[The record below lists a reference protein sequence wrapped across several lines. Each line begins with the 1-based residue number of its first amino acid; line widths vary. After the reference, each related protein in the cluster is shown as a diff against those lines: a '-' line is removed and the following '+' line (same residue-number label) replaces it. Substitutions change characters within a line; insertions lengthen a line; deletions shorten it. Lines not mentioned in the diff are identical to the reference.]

1 MENESIKGL
10 KGLKSLQAT
19 DLQKIS
25 DNIRNSVVNAP
36 KQYGQVGFNPTPVQ
50 SNTGNFGESRF
61 DPKIANADQFQ
72 DINNARGENQPW
84 YAQLAAGSAKMGVLA
99 GTTFLNSTVGLV
111 AGAATAIAEGRWSG
125 LWDNGVN
132 KFLYNIN
139 KKSEEFLPNYYT
151 NEEKDSPWYENI
163 FTANF
168 IGDKVLKN
176 MGFTMGAI
184 AAGAL
189 TGNFGTSLLA
199 NAGKAGSIASRIL
212 ATGVSAAG
220 EASIEAL
227 NASNDFIGMNAQ
239 AIDKSVGVEK
249 GALDDKYAGYISA
262 IEAKYSKGGN
272 TIIPTGEGGGF
283 TDRKTLEIK
292 ALEEQYH
299 KELKGVQDKRELLLA
314 EANEDKLK
322 VGNTTFGLNMA
333 LLSATN
339 NAQFARELAG
349 GFKNAKRAKALT
361 ATSVAT
367 GEKIQGTKAV
377 GEALL
382 KGDLRFEANKG
393 VNAAIAKNVV
403 KNIGSEEFEEG
414 AQNIAANASQIK
426 YSADLN
432 TFAGAKIN
440 PYVQE
445 DVNDLLSATGQAI
458 LDQFGTAES
467 AGWEEVFLG
476 GISVAIGV
484 PFLKRTKGG
493 VRPTWAGGVSEASK
507 AAKDDFRANEVVDR
521 INANIQKPEFV
532 TRYQGLIRHQ
542 NYQQKMDDALQSG
555 DEFNYEN
562 HETSQ
567 LISDSLMFREVG
579 ALDSYKDFVKS
590 FQQTEDLSEEQ
601 LKSLKENTTSE
612 TTGKSIY
619 DGMDKHEIKDA
630 INKNSEKTI
639 KTIDQ
644 VMKIH
649 DIHTINYSDIFNKD
663 ELEELT
669 FLQTKSMD
677 WGDRA
682 QQKYKELQET
692 LTPIFEGVGITEV
705 KNSKG
710 EIINPLELLKTS
722 PQQFITELSIP
733 QSDLQK
739 ALVESAADVQALTK
753 QIVSLNESLLAKS
766 TFGMQYHKAIQDPD
780 SLKKVI
786 AKDIENSVKEETK
799 VKVQKNVDKLRVATN
814 IAQLKK
820 NSVGFSQTERSQA
833 LDELAKED
841 SFVGKLAQE
850 LSKMDKL
857 HMSLGSLLNNSEY
870 EDYSDEEKDSARQ
883 SIDAAFSASQKA
895 SEMSERL
902 EGDALA
908 NPILQDMLRVKR
920 ESDEENA
927 TYRDEEASTPTIP
940 AKPTVI
946 KPEIDLDEETEGET
960 EETIEEIPTATE
972 EEIPT
977 VPEVNTS
984 IDASFLNEEDYIR
997 VTSGLTESGIQ
1008 DVSENPIK
1016 YTETIRAIYTAI
1028 ESGLSDKE
1036 IAVKYLGNV
1045 DNLEDSTYKEA
1056 IDKLR
1061 DYFKGAKERAAI
1073 MAANE
1078 SSKDNPD
1085 SLSELNTALETL
1097 AGLIDNK
1104 NDRSKSGEIRSDGIS
1119 EANIELLMP
1128 HGKGMSKGGKRFFK
1142 SLHSEGTENGGAYDF
1157 YWDYMNSSGAFNF
1170 INSGKLADLVDKNEN
1185 TKVHFIVDK
1194 TLNSYEREGATP
1206 LASVI
1211 LMAVEADTPTAITI
1225 GEKKYQIVGSLKAN
1239 NAYIKGLQEKV
1250 LMQSKES
1257 SEEMFISPDYS
1268 EVDYIYPGRI
1278 ATSKVGSKEQEKDVI
1293 NSGKSLLFGVFRG
1306 KRIFAPNVPEG
1317 KIVDPTTEDNKNGRV
1332 YLMLKAADGRYY
1344 PTPVRRK
1351 AFTMEDYPQ
1360 ETYGNTPVYKA
1371 ITTALET
1378 LADPTSNDDARY
1390 FARDMFEKFIYFGN
1404 KVKAARIGDSVFRL
1418 KWQKDKLIGE
1428 QWIQISRE
1436 TGIDENG
1443 KKIYQTVQK
1452 DGKNYA
1458 VRLTNDKE
1466 ANKTA
1471 LLELVQYME
1480 PMFQINYHL
1489 LENEQYVDMLV
1500 ASGVFTTNLADYTLH
1515 NAMFTIK
1522 PMDSDGKPIQSE
1534 IPTERPTSTKVNA
1547 VGTID
1552 TFDKVLDKNGKEYRL
1567 YPNGDILDVEGVK
1580 VTKPMTRAYVYAK
1593 NALAKGNTLNKLQY
1607 GEDTF
1612 YIMNMGTGEYA
1623 VQVQEGNIVDI
1634 ISGDKYLKL
1643 RKDHVKYVASQEQ
1656 AKAVAE
1662 ALKAAKNNGE
1672 TSIADLRLNGYN
1684 PSKYVTE
1691 VSQKGREVLVY
1702 SGNILNKASRQLITT
1717 IIIPVEYVDQ
1727 LIALEK
1733 KFPNYTEEEM
1743 NAAAASIYTEVINN
1757 TKFKEEETDT
1767 SSKSEEQDTF
1777 NSISANQNPLADNK
1791 GFVVATN
1798 MEQIVWDTSN
1808 KSGVNSKAKAIE
1820 AMKKAIKKKYSKASE
1835 PEVVT
1840 KSEIPAKPNTTA
1852 PVSNPLINPLVNNLQ
1867 NEKNLPKDLHMSE
1880 EIHIFANHSVEELKR
1895 LRDALKSKGITA
1907 RTKSQ
1912 IAQEIMTLLGLNETE
1927 ILALDDDAL
1936 IGKINCK

>member
-1 MENESIKGL
+1 MEQETIQGLQGL
-10 KGLKSLQAT
+10 KGIRTIKPSQ
-19 DLQKIS
+19 
-25 DNIRNSVVNAP
+25 NIPRLNP
-36 KQYGQVGFNPTPVQ
+36 KQIAGYQKESILNTPLKEYVGTPEIGQSVWD
-50 SNTGNFGESRF
+50 TGITRATQL
-61 DPKIANADQFQ
+61 D
-72 DINNARGENQPW
+72 DIDDTRGELQPW
-84 YAQLAAGSAKMGVLA
+84 YAQLVAGTAKMGVLA
-99 GTTFLNSTVGLV
+99 TTTFLNSTVGLIV
-111 AGAATAIAEGRWSG
+111 GAGTAIAEGRWSG

-132 KFLYNIN
+132 KFLDNIN

-199 NAGKAGSIASRIL
+199 NAGKAGSIASRIF

-227 NASNDFIGMNAQ
+227 NASNDFIAMNSQ
-239 AIDKSVGVEK
+239 NIDRFIGEEKS
-249 GALDDKYAGYISA
+249 ALDSKYASYIAQGVDPNILHS
-262 IEAKYSKGGN
+262 KYK
-272 TIIPTGEGGGF
+272 
-283 TDRKTLEIK
+283 D
-292 ALEEQYH
+292 
-299 KELKGVQDKRELLLA
+299 ELKGIQDKRELLLA

-322 VGNTTFGLNMA
+322 VGNTTFNLNVA

-393 VNAAIAKNVV
+393 VNAAIAKNVI
-403 KNIGSEEFEEG
+403 KNIGSEGFEEG

-458 LDQFGTAES
+458 SEQFGSIAS
-467 AGWEEVFLG
+467 SGWEEVFLG
-476 GISVAIGV
+476 GISGAIGV

-493 VRPTWAGGVSEASK
+493 VRPTWAGGISEARK
-507 AAKDDFRANEVVDR
+507 QAKDDFRANEVVDK
-521 INANIQKPEFV
+521 INTNIQRPEFV

-567 LISDSLMFREVG
+567 LISDALMFREVG

-619 DGMDKHEIKDA
+619 DGMGKHEIKDA
-630 INKNSEKTI
+630 INKNSEKTL

-644 VMKIH
+644 VTQIH

-669 FLQTKSMD
+669 FLQTKSLD

-682 QQKYKELQET
+682 EQKYKELQET
-692 LTPIFEGVGITEV
+692 LTPIFEGVGVTEV
-705 KNSKG
+705 KDSKG
-710 EIINPLELLKTS
+710 EVINPLELLKTS

-739 ALVESAADVQALTK
+739 TLVESAADVQALTK

-799 VKVQKNVDKLRVATN
+799 VKVQKNVDKIKVATN

-820 NSVGFSQTERSQA
+820 NTVGLSQTERSQA
-833 LDELAKED
+833 LDELSKED
-841 SFVGKLAQE
+841 TFAGKLAQE

-857 HMSLGSLLNNSEY
+857 HMSLGNLLNNSEY
-870 EDYSDEEKDSARQ
+870 EDYSDEEKESVRR
-883 SIDAAFSASQKA
+883 SIDDAFASSEKA

-908 NPILQDMLRVKR
+908 NPILEDMLRVKR

-927 TYRDEEASTPTIP
+927 TYRDEAATATTIP

-946 KPEIDLDEETEGET
+946 KPEIDLEEETEEET
-960 EETIEEIPTATE
+960 EETTEGTPTATE
-972 EEIPT
+972 EEIPA

-984 IDASFLNEEDYIR
+984 IDASFLNEEDYTR
-997 VTSGLTESGIQ
+997 VTTGLTEFGIQ

-1016 YTETIRAIYTAI
+1016 YTETIRDIYTAI

-1045 DNLEDSTYKEA
+1045 DNLEDSIYKEA
-1056 IDKLR
+1056 TDKLR

-1104 NDRSKSGEIRSDGIS
+1104 NDRSKSGEIRSDS
-1119 EANIELLMP
+1119 LTEANIDLLKP
-1128 HGKGMSKGGKRFFK
+1128 ESQGGKRFFK
-1142 SLHSEGTENGGAYDF
+1142 TTKDF
-1157 YWDYMNSSGAFNF
+1157 DQRFQFFWDYMETSGAFNF

-1211 LMAVEADTPTAITI
+1211 LMAVEANTPTAITI

-1239 NAYIKGLQEKV
+1239 NAYIKSIQEKV
-1250 LMQSKES
+1250 LIQSKES
-1257 SEEMFISPDYS
+1257 SEEIFISPDYS

-1278 ATSKVGSKEQEKDVI
+1278 ATSKLGAKEQERDII
-1293 NSGKSLLFGVFRG
+1293 NSGKPLLFGVFRS

-1317 KIVDPTTEDNKNGRV
+1317 KIVEPTTEDNKNGRV

-1351 AFTMEDYPQ
+1351 AFTMEDYSE

-1418 KWQKDKLIGE
+1418 KWQKDKLTGE

-1522 PMDSDGKPIQSE
+1522 PMDADGKPVQSDM
-1534 IPTERPTSTKVNA
+1534 PTERPTSTKVNA
-1547 VGTID
+1547 VGTMD
-1552 TFDKVLDKNGKEYRL
+1552 TFEKVSDNKGREYRL

-1580 VTKPMTRAYVYAK
+1580 VTKPLTKAYVYAK
-1593 NALAKGNTLNKLQY
+1593 NALAKGTALNKIQY
-1607 GEDTF
+1607 GADTF

-1623 VQVQEGNIVDI
+1623 VEVQDGNIVGI
-1634 ISGDKYLKL
+1634 LSGDKYLKL
-1643 RKDHVKYVASQEQ
+1643 RKDHAKYVASQEQ

-1684 PSKYVTE
+1684 PNKYVTE

-1702 SGNILNKASRQLITT
+1702 SGNILNKADRQLITT
-1717 IIIPVEYVDQ
+1717 IIIPIDYVDQ

-1733 KFPNYTEEEM
+1733 KYPNYTEDEM

-1757 TKFKEEETDT
+1757 TQFKEEETDT

-1840 KSEIPAKPNTTA
+1840 KPEIPAKPNTTA

>member
-1 MENESIKGL
+1 MEQESIQGLEGL
-10 KGLKSLQAT
+10 KGIRTIKT
-19 DLQKIS
+19 DP
-25 DNIRNSVVNAP
+25 NVIRLTP
-36 KQYGQVGFNPTPVQ
+36 KQIAGYQKQGTLNMPLKEYVGTPEIGQSVWDTNITRASQ
-50 SNTGNFGESRF
+50 L
-61 DPKIANADQFQ
+61 Q
-72 DINNARGENQPW
+72 DLDDTRGELQPW
-84 YAQLAAGSAKMGVLA
+84 YAQLAAGTAKMGVLA

-111 AGAATAIAEGRWSG
+111 AGAGTAIAEGRWSG

-132 KFLYNIN
+132 KFLDNIN

-151 NEEKDSPWYENI
+151 NEERDSPWYENI

-199 NAGKAGSIASRIL
+199 NAGKAGSIASRVL

-227 NASNDFIGMNAQ
+227 NASNDFISMNTQ
-239 AIDKSVGVEK
+239 AIDKSIGVEK
-249 GALDDKYAGYISA
+249 SALDDKYAGYVNA
-262 IEAKYSKGGN
+262 IEAKYAKGGN

-299 KELKGVQDKRELLLA
+299 KELKEVQDKRELLLA

-393 VNAAIAKNVV
+393 VNAAIAKNVI
-403 KNIGSEEFEEG
+403 KNIGSEGFEEG

-476 GISVAIGV
+476 GISGAIGV

-493 VRPTWAGGVSEASK
+493 VRPTWAGGISEASK
-507 AAKDDFRANEVVDR
+507 QAKDDFRANEVVDK

-567 LISDSLMFREVG
+567 LISDALMFREVG

-619 DGMDKHEIKDA
+619 DGMDKHEIKEA
-630 INKNSEKTI
+630 INKNSEKTL
-639 KTIDQ
+639 KTIDY
-644 VMKIH
+644 VTAIH

-669 FLQTKSMD
+669 FLKTKSQD
-677 WGDRA
+677 WGERA
-682 QQKYKELQET
+682 EQKYKELQET
-692 LTPIFEGVGITEV
+692 LTPIFEGVGVTEV
-705 KNSKG
+705 KDSKG
-710 EIINPLELLKTS
+710 EVINPLELLKTS

-739 ALVESAADVQALTK
+739 TLVESAADVQALTK

-799 VKVQKNVDKLRVATN
+799 VKVQKNVDKLKVATN

-820 NSVGFSQTERSQA
+820 NTVGLSQTERSQA
-833 LDELAKED
+833 LDELSKED
-841 SFVGKLAQE
+841 SFAGKLAQE

-857 HMSLGSLLNNSEY
+857 HMSLGNLLNNSEY
-870 EDYSDEEKDSARQ
+870 EDYSDEEKESVKR
-883 SIDAAFSASQKA
+883 SIDDAYSTSEKA

-908 NPILQDMLRVKR
+908 NPILEDILRIKK

-927 TYRDEEASTPTIP
+927 TYRDEEITAPTIP

-946 KPEIDLDEETEGET
+946 KPEIDLEKETEET
-960 EETIEEIPTATE
+960 EETIEETPTATE

-1016 YTETIRAIYTAI
+1016 YTETISAIYTAI

-1056 IDKLR
+1056 VDKLR

-1085 SLSELNTALETL
+1085 SLSELNNALETL

-1104 NDRSKSGEIRSDGIS
+1104 NDRSKSGEIRSDS
-1119 EANIELLMP
+1119 LTEANIDLLKP
-1128 HGKGMSKGGKRFFK
+1128 ESQGGKRFFK
-1142 SLHSEGTENGGAYDF
+1142 STKDF
-1157 YWDYMNSSGAFNF
+1157 DQRFQFFWNYMETSGAFNF
-1170 INSGKLADLVDKNEN
+1170 INSGKLADLVDKDEN

-1211 LMAVEADTPTAITI
+1211 LMAVEANTPTAITI

-1239 NAYIKGLQEKV
+1239 NAYIKGLQEKI
-1250 LMQSKES
+1250 LLQSKQS

-1278 ATSKVGSKEQEKDVI
+1278 ATSKVGAKEQERDVI
-1293 NSGKSLLFGVFRG
+1293 NNGKPLLFGVFRG

-1317 KIVDPTTEDNKNGRV
+1317 KIVEPTTEDNKNGRV

-1378 LADPTSNDDARY
+1378 LADPTSDNDARY

-1404 KVKAARIGDSVFRL
+1404 KIKAARIGDSVFRL
-1418 KWQKDKLIGE
+1418 KWQKDKLTGE

-1452 DGKNYA
+1452 DGKNYT

-1466 ANKTA
+1466 ANKMA

-1522 PMDSDGKPIQSE
+1522 PMDADGKPIQSDM
-1534 IPTERPTSTKVNA
+1534 PTERPTSTKVNA
-1547 VGTID
+1547 VGTME

-1567 YPNGDILDVEGVK
+1567 YPNGDILDIQGVK
-1580 VTKPMTRAYVYAK
+1580 VTKPVIRAYVYAK
-1593 NALAKGNTLNKLQY
+1593 NALAKGNNLNKLKY

-1684 PSKYVTE
+1684 PDKYVTE

-1702 SGNILNKASRQLITT
+1702 SGNILNKADRQLITT
-1717 IIIPVEYVDQ
+1717 IIIPIEYVEQ

-1733 KFPNYTEEEM
+1733 KYPNYTEDEM

-1757 TKFKEEETDT
+1757 TQFKEEETDT

-1777 NSISANQNPLADNK
+1777 NSISANQNPLFDNK

-1808 KSGVNSKAKAIE
+1808 KSGINSKAKAIE
-1820 AMKKAIKKKYSKASE
+1820 AMKKAIKKKYAKVVE
-1835 PEVVT
+1835 PEVVV
-1840 KSEIPAKPNTTA
+1840 KPEVIIKPNPVT
-1852 PVSNPLINPLVNNLQ
+1852 PVSNPLISALGNNFK
-1867 NEKNLPKDLHMSE
+1867 NEKNSPKDLHMSE
-1880 EIHIFANHSVEELKR
+1880 EMHIFANHSVEELKR

-1912 IAQEIMTLLGLNETE
+1912 IAQEIMTLLGLNEVE
-1927 ILALDDDAL
+1927 VLALDDDAL